1 MVLRES
7 YALTTN
13 QHNHDVL
20 ARRLKSARKA
30 AGLSQRLLGMAA
42 GIDEGSAAIR
52 INRYE
57 QAVHMPDFI
66 TAVNLA
72 TVLSVP
78 TAYLFCETEE
88 LAELLLALHKA
99 DNATMR
105 AVKMLLNKN

>member
-1 MVLRES
+1 
-7 YALTTN
+7 
-13 QHNHDVL
+13 
-20 ARRLKSARKA
+20 
-30 AGLSQRLLGMAA
+30 MAA

-99 DNATMR
+99 DNGTLR

>member
-1 MVLRES
+1 M
-7 YALTTN
+7 TTN

-20 ARRLKSARKA
+20 ARRLKFARKA